1 MPKVMFAAALSGI
14 LLNGAALQ
22 GASLSSLEE
31 LDAGRRTILQEPSG
45 DALLRE
51 AKSLRYAQRWF
62 EAAQKYREYIASH
75 PKSSRLA
82 DARFW
87 LAATLEQDQRWD
99 EAADAYTFF
108 LQAFPD
114 QRMLGRE
121 AKLNRIHC
129 WGMRKGQ
136 LPTAIPGLLGA
147 LSDPADEIQ
156 VAAALQLAQ
165 SRDRRCVP
173 ALQKGLSMPAYADAC
188 SLALVSLG
196 VKPQSNPAQ
205 QARFLVIRVKERGKS
220 DTVTIRLAMALAKAV
235 ESYLSEAQIRQA
247 RSKGVDLENLTSQAE
262 RMPKGSVLLSVDD
275 KDSSVSITVE

>member
-1 MPKVMFAAALSGI
+1 MPDVMLAAALSGI
-14 LLNGAALQ
+14 LLNGA
-22 GASLSSLEE
+22 SLSGMED
-31 LDAGRRTILQEPSG
+31 LDAGRRTVLQEPSG
-45 DALLRE
+45 DSMLRE

-147 LSDPADEIQ
+147 LGDPADEIQ

-196 VKPQSNPAQ
+196 VKPESPNPAQ

-220 DTVTIRLAMALAKAV
+220 DTVTIRLAMALAKAA
-235 ESYLSEAQIRQA
+235 ENYLSEAQIRQA
-247 RSKGVDLENLTSQAE
+247 RGKGVDLENLMSQAE
-262 RMPKGSVLLSVDD
+262 RLPKGSVLFSVDD